1 MIELQLSD
9 PNGIITGSLS
19 VTVFI
24 FIIPKK
30 NEKKITSSVGH
41 FRTVCLT
48 IYSKLTIV
56 YAA

>member
-9 PNGIITGSLS
+9 PNGIIT
-19 VTVFI
+19 VFI

-30 NEKKITSSVGH
+30 NKKKIKSSVGH

-48 IYSKLTIV
+48 IYSKRTIV